1 MIDPEFGTFS
11 IPELIISR
19 CIKHPHIVRAHK
31 VDRKLGLQKELQK
44 GLQSEQVER
53 LEISYPDKAIIK
65 LEVLLEQDIL
75 SNKQKLKIIYEIG
88 TALATL
94 HSKGFCHRNIKINGV
109 IGEYDELYYHPKLI
123 IRATKGSKDRYAA
136 DIEDYKVFILEIL
149 CPNIEES
156 FRLDKDDLS
165 MIIPFV
171 PKLFKNFVARLSEY
185 KTIFEILA
193 APEFDQFNQIP
204 IIEYSYF
211 EINSLS
217 INQNDK
223 TYRMGLK
230 EIYNVFKTHL
240 LNRCMDE
247 LFAAIDIYNRAYK
260 LVENGMEIRTYYS
273 ACILIACKLFE
284 DNYISIDDI
293 RDSIHTLYKTH
304 PKREDILSAE
314 LDIIVFV
321 KGMLYSFEL
330 SLYNECKNFE
340 EIYAILNF
348 YILDQDRYTSYN
360 TFLPKLKALH
370 QTSVLGKIER
380 KTEEQRYNTCSCV
393 GMTVEQFLKLE
404 ENLNDNEDL
413 LYKIEDILE

>member
-31 VDRKLGLQKELQK
+31 VNRKTEEEGQGDQ
-44 GLQSEQVER
+44 

-149 CPNIEES
+149 CPNIGES

-193 APEFDQFNQIP
+193 APEFDKFNQIP

-211 EINSLS
+211 EINSLP
-217 INQNDK
+217 IDPNDK
-223 TYRMGLK
+223 TYRTGLK

-304 PKREDILSAE
+304 PKREDVLSAE
-314 LDIIVFV
+314 LDIIVLV

-360 TFLPKLKALH
+360 TFVAKLKSLH
-370 QTSVLGKIER
+370 QLSDKNQP
-380 KTEEQRYNTCSCV
+380 KTQSGVQRSSICV
-393 GMTVEQFLKLE
+393 GMTLEQFLKLE
-404 ENLNDNEDL
+404 EKLNENNENEDL
-413 LYKIEDILE
+413 LYKIEDLLE